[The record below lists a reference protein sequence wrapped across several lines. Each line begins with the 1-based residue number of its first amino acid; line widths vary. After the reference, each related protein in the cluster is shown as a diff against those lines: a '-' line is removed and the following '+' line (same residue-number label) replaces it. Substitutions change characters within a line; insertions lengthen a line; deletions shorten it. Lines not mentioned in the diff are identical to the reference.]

1 MSEQDYMYAWLV
13 YLGGSLV
20 ILVGWWQFTQVFR
33 FFPIRHLLRI
43 VGTVLLLTP
52 HSVEEGTVQ
61 MAPALFVAALDPLL
75 LENGDWYRAGQSLMV
90 VLAAVLVVYIVIG
103 LWWRTRRHRKQELK
117 ALEKDRKELLEE
129 GEHERAAA

>member
-33 FFPIRHLLRI
+33 FSPTRHLLRI
-43 VGTVLLLTP
+43 VGAVLLLTP
-52 HSVEEGTVQ
+52 HSVEEGTAQ

-103 LWWRTRRHRKQELK
+103 LWRRTKQSSKDELNT
-117 ALEKDRKELLEE
+117 LEKDRRELLEE
-129 GEHERAAA
+129 GEQERAAA